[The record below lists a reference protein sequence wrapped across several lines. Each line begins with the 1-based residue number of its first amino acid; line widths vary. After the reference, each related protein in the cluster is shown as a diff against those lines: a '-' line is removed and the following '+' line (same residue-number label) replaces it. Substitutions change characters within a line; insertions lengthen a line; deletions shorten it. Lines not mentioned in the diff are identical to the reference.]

1 MILRKGLTFRFVA
14 LTALIYLLNG
24 CASTATLDAVSD
36 FDSDFAFSKIQRLM
50 ILPID
55 RTSAAEK
62 LISDLQVG
70 RINEALTR
78 ELVARGYELVDDKE
92 TADVY
97 LAWHLVTR
105 EKTDIRSYNAASAYN
120 CWRCGPPVSDVS
132 VRQFIEGT
140 FIVDLIDPARN
151 RSVWR
156 STIQSTLKSKPDPS
170 NAAKNR
176 ARAAKAV
183 LAPFPP
189 DNRDAQ

>member
-1 MILRKGLTFRFVA
+1 MRLMLRAGAFVVLA
-14 LTALIYLLNG
+14 YLMNA
-24 CASTATLDAVSD
+24 CASSGMSSLEAVSD
-36 FDSDFAFSKIQRLM
+36 FDADFAFDEVQRLA

-62 LISDLQVG
+62 LISDMQVD
-70 RINEALTR
+70 RINKSLGI
-78 ELVARGYELVDDKE
+78 ELQSRGYEIVSDRDA
-92 TADVY
+92 ADVY

-132 VRQFIEGT
+132 VRQYIEGT
-140 FIVDLIDPARN
+140 FIVDLIDPERN

-156 STIQSTLKSKPDPS
+156 STIQSTLKSNPDPKD
-170 NAAKNR
+170 AEMNR
-176 ARAAKAV
+176 AVAVKAV

-189 DNRDAQ
+189 DSSAP